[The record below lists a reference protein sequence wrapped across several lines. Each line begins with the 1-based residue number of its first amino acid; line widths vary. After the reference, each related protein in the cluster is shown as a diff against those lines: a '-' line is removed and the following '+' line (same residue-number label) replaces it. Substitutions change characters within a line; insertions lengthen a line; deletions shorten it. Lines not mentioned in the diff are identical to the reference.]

1 MTKISDDALDL
12 AITKLK
18 SGLPVAQILE
28 LNPELGPAIAPLLV
42 TVETLEALGP
52 IETPG
57 QQALTD
63 DRNEFLARITD
74 IQLQPVSPGPLA
86 RLNSW
91 ILLNFP
97 WLIPGSWG
105 QRNEVQKMGVI
116 LLKAVLVM
124 TVAFGSIGGVF
135 AAAENSLPGSPIY
148 SIKLAR
154 EQLRLALNSDPA
166 REAELYLNNVEE
178 RVKEMLQT
186 AARGDVP
193 KEATMNRLQTQM
205 DGAYRNMAQTPDD
218 SLLSLLLQTQEMTQA
233 QEQAL
238 IQAQEQVNQQTKDRL
253 QETARLMAQWRKV
266 AEDGLQEPGQFR
278 LRYRDG
284 QDSKSPGP
292 GEPGGN
298 QDCDGD
304 CDPAGNEN
312 KYGQDGGEPAQG
324 PGPGEPGGN
333 PDCEG
338 DCEPAGDENK
348 YGQDGGG
355 PAQGP
360 GPGEPGGNPD
370 CDGDCEPAGDEN
382 KYGQDGGGP
391 AQDPGPGE
399 PGGNPDCC
407 VDCEPVGDENKY
419 GQESEDPSQSP
430 GPGEP
435 GGNPDCDGDCDPAGD
450 ENKNGQDGDDPAQ
463 GPGPGESGGYPEA
476 PNDTDGSD
484 GDGSGTT
491 GSQSPGG
498 PSGG

>member
-1 MTKISDDALDL
+1 MTRISDDALDL
-12 AITKLK
+12 AITKLQ
-18 SGLPVAQILE
+18 SGLSVAQVLE
-28 LNPELGPAIAPLLV
+28 ANPENGPAMAPLLATVV
-42 TVETLEALGP
+42 TLQALSP
-52 IETPG
+52 IEIPG

-74 IQLQPVSPGPLA
+74 IQLQPVSPGPFA

-105 QRNEVQKMGVI
+105 QRNEVRKMGVI

-124 TVAFGSIGGVF
+124 TVTFGSIGGVF
-135 AAAENSLPGSPIY
+135 AAAENSLPGSPVY
-148 SIKLAR
+148 SIKLIR

-166 REAELYLNNVEE
+166 HEAELHLNNAEE
-178 RVKEMLQT
+178 RVWEIIQT

-193 KEATMNRLQTQM
+193 QEATMNRLQSHM
-205 DGAYRNMAQTPDD
+205 DEAYRNMAQAPDD
-218 SLLSLLLQTQEMTQA
+218 SLLRLLVQAQEMTQV
-233 QEQAL
+233 QEQTL
-238 IQAQEQVNQQTKDRL
+238 IQAQEQVNQQSKDRL

-266 AEDGLQEPGQFR
+266 AEDGLQEPEQFR
-278 LRYRDG
+278 LRYRGG
-284 QDSKSPGP
+284 QDGESPGP
-292 GEPGGN
+292 GQPGGN
-298 QDCDGD
+298 PDCSGD
-304 CDPAGNEN
+304 CEPIGDEN
-312 KYGQDGGEPAQG
+312 KYGQDGGGPAQG

-333 PDCEG
+333 PDCDG
-338 DCEPAGDENK
+338 DCEPSGDENK
-348 YGQDGGG
+348 YGQDGED
-355 PAQGP
+355 PPQGP

-391 AQDPGPGE
+391 AQGPGPGE
-399 PGGNPDCC
+399 PSGNPDCEG
-407 VDCEPVGDENKY
+407 DCEPAGDENKY
-419 GQESEDPSQSP
+419 GQDGEDPPQGP

-435 GGNPDCDGDCDPAGD
+435 GGNPDCDGDCEPAGD
-450 ENKNGQDGDDPAQ
+450 EKKYGQEGDGPDQ
-463 GPGPGESGGYPEA
+463 SPGPGESGGNPEG
-476 PNDTDGSD
+476 PNDNDGSG